1 MESSYPPDLTNPAL
15 RAIYD
20 NLEAAPPPLMHDPEV
35 DFVVDSENRTARVI
49 AVDDAIRRIKKADW
63 RGNRFKEREVRNA
76 IISELGGDP
85 GLIEKIFELVKN
97 QRDY

>member
-1 MESSYPPDLTNPAL
+1 
-15 RAIYD
+15 
-20 NLEAAPPPLMHDPEV
+20 MHDPEV
-35 DFVVDSENRTARVI
+35 DFVVDSDNRTARAI

-76 IISELGGDP
+76 ITSELGDDP